1 MAEYSVLTYLTFI
14 LSKCD
19 SSVSSLLKMLN
30 FSSSMY
36 QTSAGSLLRVFKV
49 FAVTG
54 NFVPLLHLI
63 KFLKKIR
70 QNLYL
75 HEALPSND
83 IVYLHM
89 HS

>member
-1 MAEYSVLTYLTFI
+1 
-14 LSKCD
+14 
-19 SSVSSLLKMLN
+19 
-30 FSSSMY
+30 MY

-54 NFVPLLHLI
+54 NFVPLLRLI
-63 KFLKKIR
+63 KFKKIR